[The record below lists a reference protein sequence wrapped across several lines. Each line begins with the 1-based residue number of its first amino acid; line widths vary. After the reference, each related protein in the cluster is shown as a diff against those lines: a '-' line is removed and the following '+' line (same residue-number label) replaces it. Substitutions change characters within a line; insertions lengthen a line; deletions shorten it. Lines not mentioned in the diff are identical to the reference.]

1 MSQFQIWVVEN
12 KFCLNKI
19 YDFFID
25 SIQKEST
32 LTLESDNLFHLFSHM
47 IYTSYYLKYPYQ
59 SKYDKDEFLDLS
71 YESWNANI
79 FSTFRAIALHCQS
92 SLFRD
97 NQSSL
102 DLHLFFLDHV
112 TLLESIDTDENTSE
126 EDED

>member
-1 MSQFQIWVVEN
+1 MSQFQTWVVEN
-12 KFCLNKI
+12 KSLLNEI
-19 YDFFID
+19 YDYFVD
-25 SIQKEST
+25 SIQIEST
-32 LTLESDNLFHLFSHM
+32 LTMESENLFHLFSHM
-47 IYTSYYLKYPYQ
+47 IYTSYYLKHPYQ

-79 FSTFRAIALHCQS
+79 FSTFRTIAFHYQS
-92 SLFRD
+92 TLFTN

-126 EDED
+126 EDEN